1 MINLELPEIQKRVKE
16 LKRKKLRERVI
27 KRSNS
32 FSQLGDKANVLIRVR
47 IVKAEANG
55 DSDLKD

>member
-47 IVKAEANG
+47 IVKAEAT
-55 DSDLKD
+55 DLKD

>member
-1 MINLELPEIQKRVKE
+1 VINLELPEIQKRVKE

-47 IVKAEANG
+47 IVKAEAT
-55 DSDLKD
+55 DLKD